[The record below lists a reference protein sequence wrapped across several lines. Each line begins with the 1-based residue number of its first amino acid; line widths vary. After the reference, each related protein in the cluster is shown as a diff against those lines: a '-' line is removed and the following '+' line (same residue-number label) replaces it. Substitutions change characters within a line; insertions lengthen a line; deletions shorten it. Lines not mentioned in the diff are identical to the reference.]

1 MGSPACSCPD
11 FTSSEVTHSLQDLT
25 MDSIRKKMQSLKYET
40 DELIR
45 SIHDNEEVARE
56 ANDRS
61 DRCDC
66 DIRDY
71 GKKIT
76 KMESD
81 FEETAEK
88 LQKATADLEEKKK
101 QLQELEAD
109 LSAISRRVLLL
120 EDELNKSEIK
130 LAKATMDLAVESKR
144 ADKVVKVV
152 NTLTSKAMNDEVEIE
167 NLSKQERESKIIL
180 CDSQKK
186 YEEMFRRLGV
196 MEEELKRAEDR
207 ANTCQKKLENIDE
220 ELKLVGENM
229 KQLEVAEEKALARE
243 EKYKEQIVCLT
254 DRMKEA
260 DVRAEFGEMN
270 ITKLNQRIDNIEDD
284 IIREKMKGQRV
295 SKEMSDTFVDM
306 IHKY

>member
-1 MGSPACSCPD
+1 MGSPACACPD
-11 FTSSEVTHSLQDLT
+11 FTTEEDLT

-40 DELIR
+40 DELER

-109 LSAISRRVLLL
+109 LSAIARRVLLL

-284 IIREKMKGQRV
+284 IIREKMKGARV
-295 SKEMSDTFVDM
+295 SKKMNETFVDI

>member
-1 MGSPACSCPD
+1 
-11 FTSSEVTHSLQDLT
+11 

-40 DELIR
+40 DELER
-45 SIHDNEEVARE
+45 SIHDNEEVTKE

-66 DIRDY
+66 DIRDF

-81 FEETAEK
+81 FEETSEK

-109 LSAISRRVLLL
+109 LSAIARRVLLL

-130 LAKATMDLAVESKR
+130 LAKATMDLALESKR

-152 NTLTSKAMNDEVEIE
+152 NNQTSKAMNDEVEIE
-167 NLSKQERESKIIL
+167 NLSKQEREAKIIL
-180 CDSQKK
+180 GDSQKK

-196 MEEELKRAEDR
+196 MEEELKRAEER
-207 ANTCQKKLENIDE
+207 ADTCQKKLQNIDD

-243 EKYKEQIVCLT
+243 ERYKEQILGLS

-295 SKEMSDTFVDM
+295 SKEMNETFVDI

>member
-1 MGSPACSCPD
+1 MGSQAWSPTV
-11 FTSSEVTHSLQDLT
+11 TSQLGGEISDLVR

-40 DELIR
+40 DELERNIQ
-45 SIHDNEEVARE
+45 DNEEVTRE

-71 GKKIT
+71 GKKIA

-196 MEEELKRAEDR
+196 MEEELR
-207 ANTCQKKLENIDE
+207 
-220 ELKLVGENM
+220 
-229 KQLEVAEEKALARE
+229 
-243 EKYKEQIVCLT
+243 
-254 DRMKEA
+254 
-260 DVRAEFGEMN
+260 RAEFGERN

-284 IIREKMKGQRV
+284 IIREKMKAHHV
-295 SKEMSDTFVDM
+295 SKEMDDTFVDI

>member
-1 MGSPACSCPD
+1 MTGCSLSVCGFLYPHYD
-11 FTSSEVTHSLQDLT
+11 ELERRTSSLGNFRTISIRQSSMLFLLNFILKDLT

-167 NLSKQERESKIIL
+167 NLRQ
-180 CDSQKK
+180 
-186 YEEMFRRLGV
+186 G
-196 MEEELKRAEDR
+196 
-207 ANTCQKKLENIDE
+207 N
-220 ELKLVGENM
+220 
-229 KQLEVAEEKALARE
+229 
-243 EKYKEQIVCLT
+243 VC
-254 DRMKEA
+254 
-260 DVRAEFGEMN
+260 
-270 ITKLNQRIDNIEDD
+270 
-284 IIREKMKGQRV
+284 
-295 SKEMSDTFVDM
+295 
-306 IHKY
+306 

>member
-1 MGSPACSCPD
+1 MGSQAWSPTV
-11 FTSSEVTHSLQDLT
+11 TSQLGGEISDLVR

-40 DELIR
+40 DELERNIQ
-45 SIHDNEEVARE
+45 DNEEVTRE

-109 LSAISRRVLLL
+109 LSAIARRVLLL

-130 LAKATMDLAVESKR
+130 LAKATMDLALESKR

-152 NTLTSKAMNDEVEIE
+152 NNQTSKAMNDEVEIE
-167 NLSKQERESKIIL
+167 NLSKQEREAKIIL
-180 CDSQKK
+180 GDSQKK

-196 MEEELKRAEDR
+196 MEEELKRAEER
-207 ANTCQKKLENIDE
+207 ADTCQRKLQNIDDQ
-220 ELKLVGENM
+220 LKLVGENM

-243 EKYKEQIVCLT
+243 ERFKEQILGLS

-284 IIREKMKGQRV
+284 IIREKMNGQRV
-295 SKEMSDTFVDM
+295 SKEMNETFVDM